1 MSRDLS
7 AVLIPAPPPWSASAG
22 DGSATVDSVIT
33 VGLAQSVTPSS
44 WAQVPKATLA
54 HGRSFMALDIRARL
68 ATVTGGN
75 DSNVYASLRICQSGS
90 TSTGLLANLRMNGG
104 SLLLTAIGVS
114 GGGTLGSTS
123 GPSRSDITSGQ
134 TWLRLVF
141 AGLSVT
147 LLWGLGSGGAVPTD
161 WQIAATSTNTTSWS
175 GAAFATAC
183 VALDTAPGGSP
194 DTVSVSWSDVSV
206 RGLW

>member
-1 MSRDLS
+1 MGRDLT
-7 AVLIPAPPPWSASAG
+7 AVLIPAPAPWSASAG
-22 DGSATVDSVIT
+22 DGSASVDGPLV
-33 VGLAQSVTPSS
+33 VGLLSSVTPSS
-44 WAQVPKATLA
+44 WAQAPKATLA

-75 DSNVYASLRICQSGS
+75 DSNVYASLRICQSDS
-90 TSTGLLANLRMNGG
+90 VSTGVLANLRLNGG
-104 SLLLTAIGVS
+104 SLSLAAIGVS

-123 GPSRSDITSGQ
+123 GPSRSDITSMQ

-147 LLWGLGSGGAVPTD
+147 LLWGLGSGGAEPTD

-175 GAAFATAC
+175 SAAFATAC

-194 DTVSVSWSDVSV
+194 DVVSVSWSDVSV

>member
-1 MSRDLS
+1 MGQDLT
-7 AVLIPAPPPWSASAG
+7 AVQIPVTPPWSASAG

-54 HGRSFMALDIRARL
+54 HGRSFMALDVRARL
-68 ATVTGGN
+68 SSVTGGN

-90 TSTGLLANLRMNGG
+90 VSTGLLANLRMNGG
-104 SLLLTAIGVS
+104 SLALDTVGVS
-114 GGGTLGSTS
+114 GGGRIGSIST
-123 GPSRSDITSGQ
+123 PTRANITSGNL
-134 TWLRLVF
+134 WLRVVF

-147 LLWGLGSGGAVPTD
+147 VLWGLGSGGAEPTD
-161 WQIAATSTNTTSWS
+161 WQIVATSTNATSWS
-175 GAAFATAC
+175 SGVFASVC

-194 DTVSVSWSDVSV
+194 DAVTVEWSDVSV

>member
-1 MSRDLS
+1 MSRDLT
-7 AVLIPAPPPWSASAG
+7 AVLIPAPPPWAASAG

-68 ATVTGGN
+68 SSVTGGN
-75 DSNVYASLRICQSGS
+75 DSNVYASLRVCQSGS
-90 TSTGLLANLRMNGG
+90 TSTGVLANLRMNGG
-104 SLLLTAIGVS
+104 SLSLSAIGVS
-114 GGGTLGSTS
+114 GGIYVTAA

-147 LLWGLGSGGAVPTD
+147 VLWGLGSGGAEPTD
-161 WQIAATSTNTTSWS
+161 WQIVATSTNTTGWTS
-175 GAAFATAC
+175 GVFATAC

-194 DTVSVSWSDVSV
+194 DAVTVEWSDVSV

>member
-1 MSRDLS
+1 MSRDLT
-7 AVLIPAPPPWSASAG
+7 AVLIPAPPPWAASAG

-33 VGLAQSVTPSS
+33 VGLAQGVTPSS

-68 ATVTGGN
+68 SSVTGGN
-75 DSNVYASLRICQSGS
+75 DSNVYASLRVCQSGS
-90 TSTGLLANLRMNGG
+90 TSTGVLANLRMNGG
-104 SLLLTAIGVS
+104 SLSLSAIGVS
-114 GGGTLGSTS
+114 GGIYVTAA

-147 LLWGLGSGGAVPTD
+147 VLWGLGSGGAEPTD
-161 WQIAATSTNTTSWS
+161 WQIVATSTNTTGWTS
-175 GAAFATAC
+175 GVFATAC

-194 DTVSVSWSDVSV
+194 DAVTVEWSDVSV